1 MSNEGIKTNSI
12 QAWIK
17 AIRPKTLSGAAVP
30 ILIGTAMA
38 LKNGNGSNFQIV
50 AAILCFIFAFIMQID
65 ANFINDY
72 FDFKHGNDNET
83 RLGPPRACAEGWVTL
98 TAMKSAIL
106 FTTFLACLA
115 GLPLVYYGGW
125 QVIIIGVCC
134 VIFCFLYTTT
144 LSYLGLGDLLVLI
157 FFGIIPIC
165 MTYYVVQ
172 PEEKQTITSQVF
184 LLSLACGFVVDT
196 LLIINNFRDR
206 DNDLASKKFTLITRV
221 GAKVGIKLYLFAGI
235 MGIFLLAIAFTLSLS
250 TPLRGLC
257 AIIIAG
263 IPYLFLHYRTYKKM
277 RQIWQG
283 KELNIILG
291 ETARNI
297 LIFGILCSSGLFIL

>member
-17 AIRPKTLSGAAVP
+17 SIRPKTLSGAAIP

-125 QVIIIGVCC
+125 QMIIIGVCC

-172 PEEKQTITSQVF
+172 PEENQTITIQVF
-184 LLSLACGFVVDT
+184 LLSLACGFIIDT

-206 DNDLASKKFTLITRV
+206 DNDMASKKFTLITRV

-235 MGIFLLAIAFTLSLS
+235 MGILLLTITFILYLS
-250 TPLRGLC
+250 TPLRELS
-257 AIIIAG
+257 AIMIVG

-277 RQIWQG
+277 KQIWQG
-283 KELNIILG
+283 KELNLILG

-297 LIFGILCSSGLFIL
+297 LTFGILCSSALFIL